1 MTKYQLAVDIIKSN
15 VSALDVAD
23 AFGWEVKHG
32 RCRCPIHNGEGLNC
46 RLYPGDRGYMCW
58 VCKSAGDVIKLVRE
72 YQQCSFKD
80 AVCWFN
86 DTFHLGIDLDRKMDL
101 EEQRRAEIALQARK
115 EAREYEEWKS
125 RMRFDLYLA
134 VDRLVEMLEEQRDRN
149 APKTADEEWNPL
161 FCQAVRLLPSARR
174 FLDRCYADCMKEKR
188 I

>member
-1 MTKYQLAVDIIKSN
+1 MNACGMTFKQAVSW
-15 VSALDVAD
+15 L
-23 AFGWEVKHG
+23 
-32 RCRCPIHNGEGLNC
+32 
-46 RLYPGDRGYMCW
+46 
-58 VCKSAGDVIKLVRE
+58 
-72 YQQCSFKD
+72 
-80 AVCWFN
+80 N
-86 DTFHLGIDLDRKMDL
+86 DTFHVGVDLDRKMDP

-188 I
+188 T